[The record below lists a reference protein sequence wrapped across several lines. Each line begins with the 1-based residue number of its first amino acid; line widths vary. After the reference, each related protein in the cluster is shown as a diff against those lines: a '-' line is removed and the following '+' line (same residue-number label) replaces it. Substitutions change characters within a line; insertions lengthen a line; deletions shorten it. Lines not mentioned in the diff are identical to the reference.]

1 MRIVT
6 LVLIAGLAAAQTPS
20 FDVASVKVSRLGKAN
35 DKFASA
41 ESIDPAP
48 NGLNMTNVS
57 LLSCIQWAYGV
68 KEYQISG
75 PPWLSV
81 ERYEI
86 VAKAAGPVS
95 GEELRHMLQTLLKD
109 RFKLALHREDREL
122 PVYALVVAGKGG
134 AKLEPAKGEGKPGF
148 KLSEGS
154 LVFQNYPL
162 ADWAEWASVGHAFGL
177 DRPVIEKTGL
187 TGRYDFNMRVADS
200 VVDLKMSLRKG
211 EQDPSFYSDALREL
225 GLKLEPQKAPVQVLV
240 IDHAEKLP
248 VEN

>member
-1 MRIVT
+1 MRIAA

-20 FDVASVKVSRLGKAN
+20 FDVASVKVSQLGKAN

-48 NGLNMTNVS
+48 NGLNMTNAS

-75 PPWLSV
+75 PGWLRF
-81 ERYEI
+81 ERYDI
-86 VAKAAGPVS
+86 AAKAAGTVS
-95 GEELRHMLQTLLKD
+95 GEDLRRMLQTLLKD

-122 PVYALVVAGKGG
+122 PVYVLAVGKGG
-134 AKLEPAKGEGKPGF
+134 ERLEHAKGEGKPGF

-154 LVFQNYPL
+154 LVFQHYSL

-177 DRPVIEKTGL
+177 DRPIVDKTGL
-187 TGRYDFNMRVADS
+187 TGRYDFSMRLADS
-200 VVDLKMSLRKG
+200 ALDLKLSLRKG
-211 EQDPSFYSDALREL
+211 EQDPSFYNDALREL
-225 GLKLEPQKAPVQVLV
+225 GLRLEPQKGPVQVLV